1 MKRVTQLATAFFI
14 GLMGARAQTSS
25 CSDVVG
31 YVSSKNQGSV
41 GNFHLSIGHEEKA
54 AQTYYY
60 SGPGK
65 ITKVRVY
72 GSAGASGGVPLR
84 VHVYTI
90 DQLGRPKQEVS
101 YADGVFWSS
110 DNADGYISISLP
122 SGGTF
127 VEQDFAIGV
136 TVLNTWPY
144 GTDFQLSYTGD
155 GEGLNQDLASVAGT
169 STGDNWTSAIDNFD
183 KDGDFYLVPEMAH
196 FLTPMISASTHCL
209 AVGSPIQFANESAFT
224 RDSMFNRITENGYAG
239 SASLYNWNF
248 GDGSATSNSISP
260 SHSYAT
266 AGAYTASLT
275 VAVDGWSGL
284 CTNTYQFPVSVG
296 LSAGVNNVINT
307 TCYGDN
313 NGSIA
318 AASSGGT
325 APYQFSLDGYH
336 FQSLNTFSSLNAGTD
351 TLIVKDALGCLNTA
365 IFSINEPSHIHLTT
379 ISTTNANCG
388 ASDGAILA
396 TAAGGTGTLMFKLNN
411 GMYQSSGAFSNLA
424 SGTYLLT
431 VKDANGCLEETRILV
446 NNFGSPA
453 LSLTSKTNVSCN
465 GYADGSIQVA
475 ASGGTGTHQFSI
487 DGGTTF
493 QTTGNFTGLT
503 AGTYSVLV
511 RDAAGCGQGLNITI
525 NQAMPI
531 SFDAST
537 FAASCAGMS
546 DAGLTVHSVTGG
558 IGTFVYNIGTGAY
571 QSSPQFQNLSAGTI
585 TVHVKDAAGCISTE
599 SFTINPTPAVV
610 SSASSTAASCNGLAD
625 GAVLI
630 SANGGNGSY
639 SYSLNGGIYQ
649 SVASFQGLAAGTYT
663 FAVRDIQGCTV
674 QSTIAVTQ
682 PSAIQASLSS
692 TSATCGVNNG
702 GILAVGSGGSGSGF
716 EYSLDGNSFNTTG
729 IFNALS
735 AGTYYI
741 TIKDGSSCERI
752 FAKSVADANGPVIQ
766 MVGSTDVACHGG
778 QDGSI
783 SVNSVT
789 GGTGTLMYSINGQN
803 WVSGAAFSGL
813 SAGEYSVFVKD
824 ANGCI
829 GTSSLSIVEPDAFVI
844 TKNVTDA
851 SCHAG
856 TNGAITVFA
865 AGGSG
870 ALAYSIDNGA
880 TYQSSSSFTNLMA
893 GIYKITVRDVAGCT
907 GSIFVTVHEPSPIT
921 FITGVLNV
929 TCHGDANGAISVSA
943 SGGAGNFL
951 YSIGGDSYQSSTVF
965 NGLSG
970 GLYPIFVKD
979 ANNCASVHFVSVH
992 EPDSLELH
1000 ANIFQVSCAG
1010 GNNGAIDISVTGG
1023 AGNNTFMWS
1032 TDATLADL
1040 FDLTSGEYILEVTDQ
1055 NGCTTIES
1063 FSVTEPQFPLVVN
1076 AVISGTDANTGAIDA
1091 TVTGGTAPYAYNW
1104 GSSGNTE
1111 DIDSLIPG
1119 TYILTVTDASGCI
1132 SSGQFTVQNTAGIQV
1147 ITDASDSFKVYPNP
1161 ASDIVHLE
1169 WLEKQIGSIEVTD
1182 VNGRLIF
1189 EGTADNSVL
1198 DLDVH
1203 LFQEGIYYVRVYSKN
1218 ETAVSRFRVIK

>member
-31 YVSSKNQGSV
+31 YVSSKNQGSI

-54 AQTYYY
+54 AQTYFY

-72 GSAGASGGVPLR
+72 GSVAASGGVPLR
-84 VHVYTI
+84 VHVYSI

-101 YADGVFWSS
+101 YADGVFWYS
-110 DNADGYISISLP
+110 DNEQGYISVSLP

-127 VEQDFAIGV
+127 IEEDFAIGV
-136 TVLNTWPY
+136 TVLNAWPY
-144 GTDFQLSYTGD
+144 GTDFQLAYTGD
-155 GEGLNQDLASVAGT
+155 GEGMNQDLASVAGT
-169 STGDNWTSAIDNFD
+169 STGDNWTSAINNFD

-196 FLTPMISASTHCL
+196 FLTPIISAPTHCL
-209 AVGSPIQFANESAFT
+209 AVGSPIQFTNESAFT

-239 SASLYNWNF
+239 SASLYTWNF
-248 GDGSATSNSISP
+248 GDGSGVSHSMNA
-260 SHSYAT
+260 SHSYST
-266 AGAYTASLT
+266 AGAYTATLT

-284 CTNTYQFPVSVG
+284 CTNTYQYPISVG
-296 LSAGVNNVINT
+296 LSAVVNNVLNV
-307 TCYGDN
+307 TCHGDH

-318 AASSGGT
+318 ASSAGGT
-325 APYQFSLDGYH
+325 VPYQYSLDGYH
-336 FQSLNTFSSLNAGTD
+336 FQSLNTFGSLNAGTD

-365 IFSINEPSHIHLTT
+365 IFSVNEPSQIHLTT

-388 ASDGAILA
+388 SSDGAILV
-396 TAAGGTGTLMFKLNN
+396 TAAGGTGTLLFKLNS
-411 GMYQSSGAFSNLA
+411 GAYQTSGAFSNLA

-431 VKDANGCLEETRILV
+431 VKDANGCLDETRILV
-446 NNFGSPA
+446 NNFGSPV
-453 LSLTSKTNVSCN
+453 LTLASKTNVSCN
-465 GYADGSIQVA
+465 GFSDGSIQVTA
-475 ASGGTGTHQFSI
+475 AGGTGAQQFSI
-487 DGGTTF
+487 DGGSTF
-493 QTTGNFTGLT
+493 QSTGIFSGLS

-511 RDAAGCGQGLNITI
+511 RDAAGCGQGLNVTI

-537 FAASCAGMS
+537 FASSCAGIA

-558 IGTFVYNIGTGAY
+558 IGTFVYNIGNGAY
-571 QSSPQFQNLSAGTI
+571 QSSAQFQNLNPGTYA
-585 TVHVKDAAGCISTE
+585 VHVKDAAGCISTE
-599 SFTINPTPAVV
+599 NFTIDPTPSIV
-610 SSASSTAASCNGLAD
+610 SSASPTAATCNGLSD
-625 GAVLI
+625 GQVQI
-630 SANGGNGSY
+630 SATGGNGSY
-639 SYSLNGGIYQ
+639 MYSLNGGAYQ
-649 SVASFQGLAAGTYT
+649 SVESFQGLVAGTYT

-674 QSTIAVTQ
+674 QSTVIVSQ
-682 PSAIQASLSS
+682 PTPIQASLSS

-702 GILAVGSGGSGSGF
+702 GLLALGSGGSGSGYQ
-716 EYSLDGNSFNTTG
+716 YSLDGTSFNTTG

-741 TIKDGSSCERI
+741 TIKDGSACERI
-752 FAKSVADANGPVIQ
+752 FSKSVADANGPVIQ
-766 MVGSTDVACHGG
+766 TVGSTDVGCHGG
-778 QDGSI
+778 HDGSI
-783 SVNSVT
+783 SVNNVT
-789 GGTGTLMYSINGQN
+789 GGTGTLTYSINGQN
-803 WVSGAAFSGL
+803 WISGSDFSGL
-813 SAGEYSVFVKD
+813 SAGEYTIFVRD
-824 ANGCI
+824 VNGCI

-851 SCHAG
+851 SCHGG
-856 TNGAITVFA
+856 TNGTITVFA

-870 ALAYSIDNGA
+870 ALAYSIDNGS

-893 GIYKITVRDVAGCT
+893 GIYKVTVRDVAGCT
-907 GSIFVTVHEPSPIT
+907 GAIFVTVHEPAAIAFT
-921 FITGVLNV
+921 TGVLNV

-951 YSIGGDSYQSSTVF
+951 YSIGGDSYQSSNAF

-970 GLYPIFVKD
+970 GLYPIYVKD

-1023 AGNNTFMWS
+1023 AGNNSFAWS
-1032 TDATLADL
+1032 TDATVADL
-1040 FDLTSGEYILEVTDQ
+1040 FDLNSGEYILEVTDQ

-1063 FSVTEPQFPLVVN
+1063 FIVTEPQFPLVVN
-1076 AVISGTDANTGAIDA
+1076 AVITGTDANSGTIDA
-1091 TVTGGTAPYAYNW
+1091 TVTGGTAPYSFNW
-1104 GSSGNTE
+1104 GNSGNSE

-1132 SSGQFTVQNTAGIQV
+1132 STGQFTVQNTAGINS
-1147 ITDASDSFKVYPNP
+1147 ISDSSDSFKVFPNP
-1161 ASDIVHLE
+1161 ASNVVHLE
-1169 WLEKQIGSIEVTD
+1169 WSEKQIGSIEITD
-1182 VNGRLIF
+1182 VNGRKVYEAKIDKS
-1189 EGTADNSVL
+1189 TL
-1198 DLDVH
+1198 DLDVS
-1203 LFQEGIYYVRVYSKN
+1203 LYQEGMYYVRVYSKN